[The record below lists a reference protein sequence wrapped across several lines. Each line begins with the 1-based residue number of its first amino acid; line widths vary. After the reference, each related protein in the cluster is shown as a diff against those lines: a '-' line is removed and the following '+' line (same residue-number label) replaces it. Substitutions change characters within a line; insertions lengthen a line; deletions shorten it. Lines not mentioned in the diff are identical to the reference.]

1 MDNALDSKDV
11 LFIAPVFYDYH
22 TKIQKALQER
32 GASVTFFPEME
43 YSVAFRIIG
52 KLFPGY
58 MELLIKRHHAKILT
72 HAKNMAYDK
81 VFVIRGGFFTEEFM
95 GSLKKILPDAEFV
108 LYEWDSLR
116 QNNYRH
122 LLPFFD
128 KVKTFDRPDADS
140 LGISYQPLFYTSEY
154 AELRQVVEERK
165 DGQID
170 LAFIGAFHSDRLE
183 IVKRFHDLLDRE
195 GLVFK
200 SHLFIK
206 RIPLL
211 RMLLSGQIKVSD
223 LKYLSTYSLDKYG
236 VVEIY
241 RQSNTILDIELNI
254 QSGLSIRT
262 IETVG
267 AGLNLITTNPHV
279 TYEPFFDSTRIQVVD
294 RAELDIDIDFFA
306 RSKVRYPYKHYDNY
320 SLENWVEQVFN

>member
-1 MDNALDSKDV
+1 
-11 LFIAPVFYDYH
+11 
-22 TKIQKALQER
+22 
-32 GASVTFFPEME
+32 ME
-43 YSVAFRIIG
+43 YTVAFRIIG
-52 KLFPGY
+52 KLFPAY
-58 MELLIKRHHAKILT
+58 MERSIKRHHAKILT
-72 HAKNMAYDK
+72 HAKTMAYDK

-95 GSLKKILPDAEFV
+95 GDLKKILPDAEFV

-128 KVKTFDRPDADS
+128 KVKTFDRPNADS

-154 AELRQVVEERK
+154 AELRQEVEERK
-165 DGQID
+165 DAQIN

-206 RIPLL
+206 RIPLF
-211 RMLLSGQIKVSD
+211 RMLLSGQIKLSD
-223 LKYLSTYSLDKYG
+223 LKYLSTYSLDKHE
-236 VVEIY
+236 VMEIY

-267 AGLNLITTNPHV
+267 AGLNLITTNPYV
-279 TYEPFFDSTRIQVVD
+279 TSEPFFDSTRIQVVD
-294 RAELDIDIDFFA
+294 RAELDLDIDFFE
-306 RSKVRYPYKHYDNY
+306 RTKVRYPYKQCDNY